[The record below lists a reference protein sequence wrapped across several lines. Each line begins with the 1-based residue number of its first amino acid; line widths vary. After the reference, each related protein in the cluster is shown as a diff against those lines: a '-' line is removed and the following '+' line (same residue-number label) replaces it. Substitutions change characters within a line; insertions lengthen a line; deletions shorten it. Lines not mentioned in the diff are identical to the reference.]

1 MNHSDLQ
8 ILFSNCRHHA
18 HDLAQLVLGLGLL
31 LCLPRQLPFP
41 PLPSYPLYQ
50 KTKKNSLHT
59 GTAPWQRSVTRLLL
73 FS

>member
-1 MNHSDLQ
+1 MFGRFN
-8 ILFSNCRHHA
+8 
-18 HDLAQLVLGLGLL
+18 AQLNEFHNLDGLARLL

-41 PLPSYPLYQ
+41 PLPSYLLYQ